1 MKRWLVVSFLFLPA
15 LTVLAA
21 LAFLGL
27 TENGLRQLANNAVK
41 FSDGVLAF
49 EDVQG
54 RLFDTWQLNGLRVKT
69 AAVDLHCKKI
79 EMQWQPL
86 ALFHGTVRIVTFH
99 GQGVDVQIKEEGQ
112 GQKSPSFVLPDIL
125 LPLGVALTT
134 FELEDV
140 FIHGISGMEM
150 PRVERVSLELAAE
163 KDRVALKKFEASIH
177 GVSAH
182 AQGNVV
188 LGGKWPLD
196 LQGGGS
202 MEEKNSTLFA
212 ADFVIR
218 GDLMDQLTAEVDVR
232 TPVKNRVN
240 LVCSDLFGEVR
251 WQLDST
257 LSQVKLVDLNPEW
270 PELVLASGDIKAEGT
285 ADRYQGTVQLEGT
298 WAQFPQAE
306 VHAEFSGNFTE
317 LQLSPLVARLPEGRS
332 CADPG
337 GRDAGSSMACGIITA
352 QGTVGWQDG
361 VRWQVELEG
370 KDIDPEPYF
379 PAWTGRVNSRIKTMG
394 RLQGDEFNSETQ
406 LLALD
411 GDLLGYPLAGSGSVT
426 VNGDVIQVQELLL
439 RSGDSELGVTG
450 TVGAVPGQHNVGGAI
465 NPLDLRV
472 HFDSENLGNLLP
484 EAGGK
489 AHFQGTVQGSQD
501 VPEFSFELDADQIS
515 YQDNVLQTLT
525 GTGQGTLSPQG
536 EVEVK
541 LAGKGLRSGMDLDS
555 LSVELSGIVARHQ
568 LQAKISGDAG
578 DMDVLLAGGLAA
590 QSWQGEIRDLLL
602 HLEPYGDW
610 KLRNPSSLKIN
621 GELVDPAP
629 VCLEQGETS
638 ICLQGGWQSSQQWQL
653 NADLESFAGE
663 LLYNWGLVS
672 RPVKGTL
679 AASVQTKGTGARMTG
694 GEARFSVPELQISVS
709 DEDGQEQL
717 LRWTDTFLDLRL
729 VDSTL
734 LSIAKTRFQ
743 DGSTID
749 ATINIG
755 QFGDFSSAWK
765 ELPIQ
770 GEISLDVKDLSL
782 IAALSNY
789 TVKPTGSMKGTFAVE
804 GRVGNPRLQGELRQI
819 KGNVF
824 IPATG
829 ITLEDLLLSV
839 MVKGEGMHLVLDS
852 VSGPGKIK
860 IVGDITRDEQ
870 AGWQIDA
877 IAMGKDF
884 EVAHLS
890 DYEIVIDPDLQFVLR
905 EGVMRVNGKA
915 LVPHAVI
922 NINKFDGSVTAS
934 RDVIMMD
941 GNEADKKMDPPLF
954 VSVII
959 ELGQD
964 VNIDTFGLK
973 GRLQG
978 GVTVSDAPG
987 LPLTGKGSLVLH
999 EGTFV
1004 LKNHPLDIFR
1014 GRFFFT
1020 GGPLDNPGIDVLAQ
1034 KKTKKKTVGVIVSGT
1049 VNDME
1054 LKLFSDPPMAESQ
1067 ILTELLAGRSISGT
1081 GNQMSSLVGAV
1092 ATGIGFEEG
1101 GSFVSNVASRLQNQF
1116 GFDDIY
1122 VEGGESSSDVS
1133 VMIGKE
1139 VFEDLYISYGY
1150 DPFNAASLFRAR
1162 YDLWK
1167 GFSVETEV
1175 GAEKTGADLLWS
1187 IEK

>member
-1 MKRWLVVSFLFLPA
+1 MKRWRVVSLLFLPA
-15 LTVLAA
+15 LIVLAA

-27 TENGLRQLANNAVK
+27 TENGLRQLAKNAVK
-41 FSDGVLAF
+41 FSDGVLAI
-49 EDVQG
+49 EYVQG

-69 AAVDLHCKKI
+69 AAVDLHCQKI
-79 EMQWQPL
+79 EVQWQPL
-86 ALFHGTVRIVTFH
+86 AIFHGTVRIVTFH
-99 GQGVDVQIKEEGQ
+99 GKGVDVQIKEEGQ
-112 GQKSPSFVLPDIL
+112 GQSNPSFVLPDIL

-140 FIHGISGMEM
+140 FIHGISGMEL
-150 PRVERVSLELAAE
+150 PRVERVSLELAAD
-163 KDRVALKKFEASIH
+163 KAHVTLKKFEISIP
-177 GVSAH
+177 GGSVH
-182 AQGNVV
+182 AQGDVV
-188 LGGKWPLD
+188 LGGNWPLD

-202 MEEKNSTLFA
+202 MEEKNSKPFA

-218 GDLMDQLTAEVDVR
+218 GDLMDQLTAEIDIQ
-232 TPVKNRVN
+232 TPVQNRVN
-240 LVCSDLFGEVR
+240 LTCSDLFGEVR
-251 WQLDST
+251 WQLDTT
-257 LSQVKLVDLNPEW
+257 LSQVKLMDLNPDW
-270 PELVLASGDIKAEGT
+270 PELALASVDVKAEGT
-285 ADRYQGTVQLEGT
+285 ADRYQGTVQLEAA

-306 VHAEFSGNFTE
+306 VHTEFSGNFSE
-317 LQLSPLVARLPEGRS
+317 LQVSSLVARLPEGQL
-332 CADPG
+332 A
-337 GRDAGSSMACGIITA
+337 AK
-352 QGTVGWQDG
+352 GTVGWQDG

-379 PAWTGRVNSRIKTMG
+379 PDWKGRINSRIKTTG

-426 VNGDVIQVQELLL
+426 VDGDVIQVQELLL
-439 RSGDSELGVTG
+439 RSGESVLGVTG
-450 TVGAVPGQHNVGGAI
+450 TVGAVPGQHSVGGAI

-489 AHFQGTVQGSQD
+489 AHFQGTVQGSRD
-501 VPEFSFELDADQIS
+501 VPEFSFEVDADHIS

-525 GTGQGTLSPQG
+525 GTGQGTFSPQG
-536 EVEVK
+536 EVDVK
-541 LAGKGLRSGMDLDS
+541 LAGKGLHSEMDLDS
-555 LSVELSGIVARHQ
+555 LSVELSGTMARHQ
-568 LQAKISGDAG
+568 LQAKMSGPAG
-578 DMDVLLAGGLAA
+578 DMDILMAGGLAA

-602 HLEPYGDW
+602 RLDPYGDW
-610 KLRNPSSLKIN
+610 KLRNPSPLRIN
-621 GELVDPAP
+621 GELVDLAP

-663 LLYNWGLVS
+663 LLYQWNLVS
-672 RPVKGTL
+672 LPVKGTL
-679 AASVQTKGTGARMTG
+679 AASVRTKGTGARMTAG
-694 GEARFSVPELQISVS
+694 AARFSVPELQISVP
-709 DEDGQEQL
+709 DEDGREQL
-717 LRWTDTFLDLRL
+717 LRWTDTFLDLKL

-734 LSIAKTRFQ
+734 MSIAKTRFQ

-749 ATINIG
+749 ATVNIG

-770 GEISLDVKDLSL
+770 GEIALDAKDLSP

-804 GRVGNPRLQGELRQI
+804 GRVGNPRLKGELRQT
-819 KGNVF
+819 KGKVF
-824 IPATG
+824 IPVTG

-870 AGWQIDA
+870 AGWQVDA

-884 EVAHLS
+884 EVAHLT

-934 RDVIMMD
+934 RDVILMD
-941 GNEADKKMDPPLF
+941 GSEADKKMDPPLV

-987 LPLTGKGSLVLH
+987 LPLTGKGSLTLH

-1004 LKNHPLDIFR
+1004 LKNHPLDISR

-1067 ILTELLAGRSISGT
+1067 ILTELLAGRSVSGT
-1081 GNQMSSLVGAV
+1081 GSPMGSIVGAV

-1101 GSFVSNVASRLQNQF
+1101 GSFVSNITSRLQNQF
-1116 GFDDIY
+1116 GLDDIY